1 MQEAQEMAVR
11 MTLEFFHRIGVNASV
26 QQMDA
31 EITPEIDLGI
41 RQHLLAG
48 GSQVRISS
56 LLASRGEGES
66 GPKDSPL
73 VISEDRFACRY
84 LIARLPKEHQGT
96 PELFLPEGIHLLVD
110 PGEYEGISAG
120 SGSATAPLSS
130 QVLVAGP
137 YLTSPM
143 RLSFIR
149 EQIRRYGLPESFLTY
164 FAQYYST
171 LPMEP
176 QTEFF
181 APYLLSLGHAL
192 YGNRELEIFKRVPP
206 TTPGQD
212 LQDAGGVS
220 EMEFS
225 DETRDLLQLRY
236 DKEEEMMNYIAEGNT
251 DAAVQIEDGPYFH
264 SLESR
269 TASAIRD
276 RKNKLVILNTLC
288 RKGAQRAGIHPVYL
302 DEMSRRMALKI
313 ESAATMAE
321 LERIPRE
328 MIRKYCF
335 LVQSLDT
342 RMFSPTIRK
351 AVNYIDAHYQDPGLT
366 LASMAAAFQMNK
378 SYLAS
383 TFRKETGT
391 TVTTYLNTLRINRA
405 CLRLNT
411 TADPIGEIAAGV
423 GIPNV
428 NYFTRLFRKQ
438 KNLTPTAYR
447 QQIRS

>member
-1 MQEAQEMAVR
+1 MQEAQKTAIR
-11 MTLEFFHRIGVNASV
+11 MTLEFFHRIGLNASV
-26 QQMDA
+26 QQADA

-41 RQHLLAG
+41 RQHLMSGNLPF
-48 GSQVRISS
+48 RISS
-56 LLASRGEGES
+56 LLTSRGEGES
-66 GPKDSPL
+66 GPEDSPL

-84 LIARLPKEHQGT
+84 LIARLPRERQST
-96 PELFLPEGIHLLVD
+96 PEIFLPEGIHVPVD
-110 PGEYEGISAG
+110 PGAYEGITAG
-120 SGSATAPLSS
+120 GKNGPAPLSM
-130 QVLVAGP
+130 VLVAGP

-149 EQIRRYGLPESFLTY
+149 EQIRKYGLPESLLTY

-171 LPMEP
+171 LLIEP
-176 QTEFF
+176 QAEFF

-192 YGNRELEIFKRVPP
+192 YGNRDLEIFRRVPP

-212 LQDAGGVS
+212 LQDAGGIS
-220 EMEFS
+220 EMEFP

-251 DAAVQIEDGPYFH
+251 DAAVQIENGPYFH

-269 TASAIRD
+269 TTNAIRD

-302 DEMSRRMALKI
+302 DEMSRRMSVKI
-313 ESAATMAE
+313 ENAATMAE

-351 AVNYIDAHYQDPGLT
+351 AVNYIDAHYQDPGLS
-366 LASMAAAFQMNK
+366 LSSMAEAFQMNK

-411 TADPIGEIAAGV
+411 TADPIGDIAAGV